1 MKPSSSRLA
10 LLSLIGSMCIF
21 GTIGIFRQYIPLPSG
36 LLACVRGVIGV
47 LFLLLLQ
54 LIRHQKPSLSAIRR
68 NLPPLLLSGAFIG
81 INWILLFESYRFVSV
96 SKATV
101 CYYLAPIFV
110 VLASPFVLKERLTV
124 RKALCAACA
133 LCGMVLSSGLIGSNE
148 TDAHL
153 IPGLLCGIGAAAF
166 YATVIL
172 LNKKIKDISA
182 YDKTTVQLG
191 AAALVVLPYVL
202 LVEDISLG
210 GTKPLGWILLAVVG
224 IIHTGLAYVMYF
236 GSMKHL
242 KAGTVAIFS
251 YIDPVIALILS
262 VIILKDHMG
271 ILGTVGAIMVILA
284 AFLCE
289 QSEKPKKCRNDT
301 ERN

>member
-1 MKPSSSRLA
+1 M
-10 LLSLIGSMCIF
+10 
-21 GTIGIFRQYIPLPSG
+21 
-36 LLACVRGVIGV
+36 
-47 LFLLLLQ
+47 
-54 LIRHQKPSLSAIRR
+54 
-68 NLPPLLLSGAFIG
+68 LLSGAFIG

-101 CYYLAPIFV
+101 CYYLAPVFV
-110 VLASPFVLKERLTV
+110 VLVAPFVLKERLTL
-124 RKALCAACA
+124 RKSLCAACA
-133 LCGMVLSSGLIGSNE
+133 LCGMVLSSGLIGSKE
-148 TDAHL
+148 TDTNL

-172 LNKKIKDISA
+172 LNKTIKEISA

-202 LVEDISLG
+202 LAEDVSLA
-210 GTKPLGWILLAVVG
+210 GTKPVAWLLLGVVG
-224 IIHTGLAYVMYF
+224 IIHTGLAYVLYF
-236 GSMKHL
+236 GSMGHL

-262 VIILKDHMG
+262 AVILKDNMG

-289 QSEKPKKCRNDT
+289 QGEPSKEKNNQT
-301 ERN
+301 